1 MEKFTPLASNFTL
14 PPGLTGWTNFTS
26 VLHLVHMVLKLLV
39 LLQFWESV
47 QGAWP
52 GFYYITL
59 ELIWGGGQG
68 GGP

>member
-1 MEKFTPLASNFTL
+1 M
-14 PPGLTGWTNFTS
+14 GGGWRSSQIITI
-26 VLHLVHMVLKLLV
+26 LHLVHMVLKLLV

-47 QGAWP
+47 LGACP